1 MKNNAIIMVRNVCKC
16 SNEDIASYIECSRQ
30 TISNYENNPD
40 TIPLS
45 VLKKLSSWSGITMD
59 ELARD
64 DAEIPH
70 PILKH
75 IYENNYVESQ
85 NIVRDLESI
94 LTACSSANDEQ
105 DPDIEIVRNELN
117 GFADTLES
125 QSSKITIAAFGL
137 PNSGKSTLFNH
148 IIGEDIAPLGYMP
161 TTSAI
166 TCFQHKSDLKFDI
179 KRETKEDTMIN
190 DIKKA
195 DYLKRLDKDVVA
207 DTIVWFKSNSLE
219 PMIGHH
225 DTLLPAFGTRGG
237 AYYNKPGYEISR
249 VDVYLDNEN
258 LREFRYIDSP
268 GFGSDNP
275 NDDVALGLD
284 MNKID
289 HCFFLSQATT
299 FFTVG
304 TELVHFKQI
313 LSCRNNPESITVL
326 STQALN
332 NSGGK
337 PEEIEKTIN
346 DACARIVLSMTENE
360 KNRLKLSDEN
370 FEPLRSRFLSFDTR
384 NERYC
389 GKFNK
394 FFRDTIEKITK
405 AKFENLNR
413 ELYKLYSDYIKS
425 LQDRKEKLKNQ
436 SKIKN
441 IDPDAELSK
450 FSTAFISKIEEV
462 KKHMENIIVKC
473 YGETISEFSNAY
485 DHIICEEF
493 ISASIE
499 RKGIKNNKKDKELL
513 ASYISD
519 ELNEAY
525 NSAMKRQSEEFND
538 ELDKSI
544 NLLSRWAS
552 KYDFDTDKININD
565 FEFTF
570 KNAFAAGLTG
580 AGVFGALA
588 LWAAAVA
595 GGSNLGAYIL
605 IAKVVSALGT
615 LGIHIGG
622 AAAVNA
628 AVAAIGGPVTL
639 GIALATVAAI
649 GIFAALSGGWKKN
662 LVKQL
667 IANYNNTEV
676 RKQYKAHIEK
686 YWRVDTVTAL
696 KKCLDSAYNES
707 VNYYEKSLSIQQL
720 EDKEFLKR
728 AARLEVIYDNVIQA
742 FNRIFV
748 NLKNKNDGTNK

>member
-1 MKNNAIIMVRNVCKC
+1 MKNNAITMIRDVLKC
-16 SNEDIASYIECSRQ
+16 SNEDIASYIGCSRQ

-40 TIPLS
+40 TIPS
-45 VLKKLSSWSGITMD
+45 AVLKKLSSWSGITMD
-59 ELARD
+59 ELTRD
-64 DAEIPH
+64 DVEISH
-70 PILKH
+70 PILNH
-75 IYENNYVESQ
+75 VYESNHVECQ
-85 NIVRDLESI
+85 NIIRELESV
-94 LTACSSANDEQ
+94 LATCNSPDGEK
-105 DPDIEIVRNELN
+105 DPDIEIIHNELSD
-117 GFADTLES
+117 FANTIES
-125 QSSKITIAAFGL
+125 QSNKITIAAFGL

-148 IIGEDIAPLGYMP
+148 IIGESVAPSDYMP

-166 TCFQHKSDLKFDI
+166 TCFQHKSDLQYDI
-179 KRETKEDTMIN
+179 KRAIKEDTTIN
-190 DIKKA
+190 NIKKA
-195 DYLKRLDKDVVA
+195 EYLKKLATDGAA
-207 DTIVWFKSNSLE
+207 DTIVWFKSNSKE
-219 PMIGHH
+219 PYIGHH
-225 DTLLPAFGTRGG
+225 SLLLPAFGTRGG
-237 AYYNKPGYEISR
+237 FYYNKKDFEISR

-289 HCFFLSQATT
+289 HCFFLSQATN

-304 TELVHFKQI
+304 AELVHFKQI
-313 LSCRNNPESITVL
+313 LSCRDNPESITVL

-337 PEEIEKTIN
+337 PEEINKTIN

-360 KNRLKLSDEN
+360 KNRLKLTNEN

-389 GKFNK
+389 NQFNK
-394 FFRDTIEKITK
+394 TFQETIEKATW
-405 AKFENLNR
+405 AKFANLNR
-413 ELYKLYSDYIKS
+413 KFYEVCKNYIKI
-425 LQDRKEKLKNQ
+425 LQNRKEKLQKQ
-436 SKIKN
+436 SHPQE
-441 IDPDAELSK
+441 IDPDAELRK
-450 FSTAFISKIEEV
+450 FATALKSKIEEAE
-462 KKHMENIIVKC
+462 KLMKNIIDRC
-473 YGETISEFSNAY
+473 YGETVSEFSNAY
-485 DHIICEEF
+485 DQIIREEF
-493 ISASIE
+493 ISDAIE
-499 RKGIKNNKKDKELL
+499 RKGIKNTKKDKELL

-519 ELNEAY
+519 ELNDAY
-525 NSAMKRQSEEFND
+525 KSAMKEQSEEFNN
-538 ELDKSI
+538 ELNKNIDS
-544 NLLSRWAS
+544 LSEWAS
-552 KYDFDTDKININD
+552 EYDFDTDKININD

-628 AVAAIGGPVTL
+628 VVAAIGGPVTL
-639 GIALATVAAI
+639 GIALAAVAAVS
-649 GIFAALSGGWKKN
+649 IFAILSGGWKKN
-662 LVKQL
+662 LVKKI

-676 RKQYKAHIEK
+676 RKQYKDHIKK
-686 YWRVDTVTAL
+686 YWLDDTTTAL

-707 VNYYEKSLSIQQL
+707 VDYYKKSLSIQQL

-728 AARLEVIYDNVIQA
+728 AARLEIIYDNVIQA
-742 FNRIFV
+742 FEKLN
-748 NLKNKNDGTNK
+748 KNKENKML

>member
-1 MKNNAIIMVRNVCKC
+1 MKNNAITMVRTVCKC
-16 SNEDIASYIECSRQ
+16 SNEEIASYIGCSRQ

-40 TIPLS
+40 TIPVA

-75 IYENNYVESQ
+75 IYESNYIECQ
-85 NIVRDLESI
+85 NTVRELEAV
-94 LTACSSANDEQ
+94 LTSCSSSNNEQ
-105 DPDIEIVRNELN
+105 DPDIEVVCNELSS
-117 GFADTLES
+117 FADTIES
-125 QSSKITIAAFGL
+125 QSGKIAIAAFGL

-179 KRETKEDTMIN
+179 KKEEKEGTVIN
-190 DIKKA
+190 NIKKV
-195 DYLKRLDKDVVA
+195 DYLKKLDNDVVA
-207 DTIVWFKSNSLE
+207 DTIVWFKSDSLE

-225 DTLLPAFGTRGG
+225 NTLLPAFGTRGG
-237 AYYNKPGYEISR
+237 AYYNKSGYEISR

-275 NDDVALGLD
+275 NDDIALGLE

-304 TELVHFKQI
+304 TELVYFKQI

-332 NSGGK
+332 HSGGK

-346 DACARIVLSMTENE
+346 DACTRIVLSMTENE
-360 KNRLKLSDEN
+360 KNRLKLSDDN

-394 FFRDTIEKITK
+394 VFRDTIEKMTK
-405 AKFENLNR
+405 AKFTNLKH
-413 ELYKLYSDYIKS
+413 EIYSIYSAYIKS

-436 SKIKN
+436 SQIKN
-441 IDPDAELSK
+441 IDPDVELSK
-450 FSTAFISKIEEV
+450 FSATFKTQVEET
-462 KKHMENIIVKC
+462 KKNMNNIIKKC
-473 YGETISEFSNAY
+473 HGETLLEFTDAY

-493 ISASIE
+493 ISAAIE

-525 NSAMKRQSEEFND
+525 NSAMKRQSEEFNN
-538 ELDKSI
+538 ELNKSI
-544 NLLSRWAS
+544 NLLSQWAS

-580 AGVFGALA
+580 VGVFGALA

-639 GIALATVAAI
+639 GIALAAVAAI

-662 LVKQL
+662 FIKQL
-667 IANYNNTEV
+667 ITNYNKTDV
-676 RKQYKAHIEK
+676 RQKYKDYIEK
-686 YWRVDTVTAL
+686 YWSEDTVTAL
-696 KKCLDSAYNES
+696 EKCLDSAYNES
-707 VNYYEKSLSIQQL
+707 VSYYKKSLSIQLL

-742 FNRIFV
+742 FNQIFKK
-748 NLKNKNDGTNK
+748 LKNKNE